1 MAYNIIADFFNI
13 ISPSM
18 FDISAVLLII
28 SFIIWELPRSVKII
42 DEEYT
47 RGVYPETGRVVDFVM
62 LFFGLL
68 AVIYL
73 MLGNVDKVVAFL
85 KTPGITSLFIILV
98 VVLPLIIALGFF
110 KRLVARMDH
119 HNSITVFLVQSLL
132 DLGHTIFFIAL
143 VVLIVPVLGFLLFG
157 PKF

>member
-18 FDISAVLLII
+18 FDVSAVLLII
-28 SFIIWELPRSVKII
+28 SFIIWELPRSVKLI

-62 LFFGLL
+62 LFSGLL
-68 AVIYL
+68 GITYL
-73 MLGNVDKVVAFL
+73 MLGNVDTVVAFL
-85 KTPGITSLFIILV
+85 KTPGITSLFIILI

-110 KRLVARMDH
+110 KRLVSRMDH
-119 HNSITVFLVQSLL
+119 HNSVTVFIVQSLL

>member
-18 FDISAVLLII
+18 FDVSAVLLII
-28 SFIIWELPRSVKII
+28 SFIIWELPRSVKLI

-62 LFFGLL
+62 LFSGLL
-68 AVIYL
+68 GIIYL
-73 MLGNVDKVVAFL
+73 MLGNVDTVVAFL
-85 KTPGITSLFIILV
+85 KTPGITSLFIILI

-110 KRLVARMDH
+110 KRLVSRMDH
-119 HNSITVFLVQSLL
+119 HNSVTVFIVQSLL